1 MKNYNDYRKEIS
13 KIVDKNKG
21 RINLTEVFTSLNISK
36 GNYYRFM
43 SNKEDKVLSYEKL
56 DLLLA
61 ELKKLDNDSTN
72 KEMLDSMSSDQMAL
86 FIEKNII
93 NNPKR
98 SQIDIKSWL
107 KAHKPDMIYKDK
119 K

>member
-1 MKNYNDYRKEIS
+1 MKNYDYYRKEVS
-13 KIVDKNKG
+13 KIVKNNKG
-21 RINLTEVFTSLNISK
+21 RINLTELFNNIGISK

-43 SNKEDKVLSYEKL
+43 SNNDDTALSYTKL
-56 DLLLA
+56 ETLLA
-61 ELKKLDNDSTN
+61 ELKKVDNDSTN
-72 KEMLDSMSSDQMAL
+72 KQMLESMSSDQMAL

-98 SQIDIKSWL
+98 SQIDIKAWL
-107 KAHKPDMIYKDK
+107 KSHKPDMIYKDK